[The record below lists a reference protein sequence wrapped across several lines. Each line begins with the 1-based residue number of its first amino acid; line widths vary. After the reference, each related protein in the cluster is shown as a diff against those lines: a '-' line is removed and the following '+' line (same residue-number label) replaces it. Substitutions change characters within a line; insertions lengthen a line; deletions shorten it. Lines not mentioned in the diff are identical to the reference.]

1 MPSFSFSSAQAAREC
16 VSTQL
21 KDLRLGAH
29 LTMQALAD
37 LCGWNKAKTS
47 RIESA
52 RTTPSDADIRAWCI
66 ACRAEDRADDLI
78 AFSRSADMMYVEWRR
93 TQRTGLRSLQ
103 QAGVPLYERT
113 ALIRAYCSRVVP
125 GLLQT
130 EDYARALL
138 TLVADFRGL
147 PDDVDEAAAARVARS
162 RVVRDGHHRVVLLVE
177 EDVLFQRI
185 AADPVMTAQLAYLRT
200 AMTYPAVSL
209 GIVPSSAPRVI
220 WGIETFTMFDDVRV
234 HVELLS
240 AKVTV
245 TVPGEV
251 LLYQRAFA
259 RISRMAVYGPRAR
272 ALIDRAIDSRGSP
285 E

>member
-1 MPSFSFSSAQAAREC
+1 MSSSPFSGAQAVRES
-16 VSTQL
+16 VSAQL
-21 KDLRLGAH
+21 KDLRLDAH

-52 RTTPSDADIRAWCI
+52 KTTPSDADIRAWCI
-66 ACRAEDRADDLI
+66 TCGAEDRADDLI
-78 AFSRSADMMYVEWRR
+78 AFSRSADLMYVEWRR

-103 QAGVPLYERT
+103 QAGIPLYERT
-113 ALIRAYCSRVVP
+113 TLIRAYCSRVVP

-147 PDDVDEAAAARVARS
+147 PDDVDEAAAARVNRS
-162 RVVRDGHHRVVLLVE
+162 RIVRDGHHRVVLLVE
-177 EDVLFQRI
+177 EDVLSQRI
-185 AADPVMTAQLAYLRT
+185 GTDAVMAGQLAYLLT
-200 AMTYPAVSL
+200 AMSYPAVSL
-209 GIVPSSAPRVI
+209 GVIPSSAPRVM
-220 WGIETFTMFDDVRV
+220 WGVETFTMFDDTRV

-240 AKVTV
+240 AKVTL

-251 LLYQRAFA
+251 RLYQRAFA
-259 RISRMAVYGPRAR
+259 RIARMAVYGPRAG
-272 ALIDRAIDSRGSP
+272 ALIGRAMDSLG
-285 E
+285 